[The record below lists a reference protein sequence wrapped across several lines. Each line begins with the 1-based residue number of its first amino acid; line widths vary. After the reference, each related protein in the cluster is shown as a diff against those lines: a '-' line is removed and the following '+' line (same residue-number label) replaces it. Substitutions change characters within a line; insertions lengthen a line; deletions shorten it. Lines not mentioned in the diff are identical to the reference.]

1 MNDSNK
7 FWENVVIKCGPT
19 AGERWH
25 RWWIRPW
32 MRSVNQ
38 RIPRAALLSSS
49 KGLPSLAP
57 SDFAA
62 PYFKF
67 PNNDSEDSNMAGREW
82 DFAPKNSDAI
92 QLERMNIRDKSF
104 LHEHRKFL
112 RIERRKLMFAVML
125 VATSWKIE
133 ELYKTKNP
141 ESLENGKRISY
152 LLYQFGAFKYAC
164 SSHLYLSKLSIRT
177 SCSVKRWT
185 GSEAL
190 IFFWNWRYHERRRL
204 HGKRDAIKEG
214 NQPLHVPQR
223 SDQSLTE

>member
-1 MNDSNK
+1 
-7 FWENVVIKCGPT
+7 
-19 AGERWH
+19 
-25 RWWIRPW
+25 

-177 SCSVKRWT
+177 SCSVKR
-185 GSEAL
+185 
-190 IFFWNWRYHERRRL
+190 
-204 HGKRDAIKEG
+204 
-214 NQPLHVPQR
+214 
-223 SDQSLTE
+223 